1 MSLPRAALLSCMLSL
16 AVSLTGPAPAR
27 AEVTLLIPSRTVID
41 APAEKK
47 GAEAQA
53 SKAPAAQ
60 EARNNADNGKEA
72 PAETAAGEENK
83 AQAAAQPAPPLNAE
97 VDMLISLMRPREHA
111 AQPMDMPQLFAVLRH
126 DAGTRFVNGTSQPER
141 RDLLGD
147 MEESLYLD
155 TKAWG
160 ANVAIDQPGLYQFI
174 TETRPRLNAERQCFE
189 QQYVK
194 SILPVCGVEDGWE
207 RPAGLRL
214 EILPLTRPFGLTAG
228 SSFTGKALGPDG
240 PLVNARVYMDR
251 IRTEKSLPLCPGSTT
266 WKPAPTP
273 TASSP
278 SSRARPAGGAA
289 WWKCPA
295 SPSRALTA
303 SPLR

>member
-1 MSLPRAALLSCMLSL
+1 MSLPRAALLGCMLSL
-16 AVSLTGPAPAR
+16 AVSLTVPAPAR
-27 AEVTLLIPSRTVID
+27 AEVTLLIPSRTFID
-41 APAEKK
+41 VPAEKK
-47 GAEAQA
+47 GTEPQA
-53 SKAPAAQ
+53 AKAPAAK
-60 EARNNADNGKEA
+60 EAKNTADSGKEA
-72 PAETAAGEENK
+72 PAEAAGEENK
-83 AQAAAQPAPPLNAE
+83 AQA
-97 VDMLISLMRPREHA
+97 A

-126 DAGTRFVNGTSQPER
+126 DAGTRFVNGTPQPER

-194 SILPVCGVEDGWE
+194 SILPVCGVEEGWE

-240 PLVNARVYMDR
+240 PLTNARVYMDR
-251 IRTEKSLPLCPGSTT
+251 IRT
-266 WKPAPTP
+266 
-273 TASSP
+273 
-278 SSRARPAGGAA
+278 
-289 WWKCPA
+289 
-295 SPSRALTA
+295 
-303 SPLR
+303 